1 MTSLPDRAIG
11 VLHLGISVEILR
23 DHSTIE
29 RLARRY
35 GYELARIVT
44 VDESTYMPTAFVV
57 GAAAESRASVIITPD
72 LVHLGPGYK
81 AVTLAC
87 GLLLP
92 TGPIARKRTD
102 NP

>member
-1 MTSLPDRAIG
+1 MPDRAIG

-29 RLARRY
+29 RLARKH
-35 GYELARIVT
+35 GHELVRIVT
-44 VDESTYMPTAFVV
+44 LDDSTYMPTVFVV
-57 GAAAESRASVIITPD
+57 GAAAESRAGVIITPD
-72 LVHLGPGYK
+72 LAHLGAGYK

-92 TGPIARKRTD
+92 TGPIARR
-102 NP
+102 